1 MAVYEHDV
9 GTSIIAIGAQFQ
21 LFFFIFRFFPHA
33 FPQHNQSELKLDSS
47 SFHPFLYNHFS
58 YFKC

>member
-21 LFFFIFRFFPHA
+21 LFFSFFILFPHA
-33 FPQHNQSELKLDSS
+33 FPQHNQSELKLAQISS
-47 SFHPFLYNHFS
+47 IFI
-58 YFKC
+58 